1 MLVEMGFG
9 DHPGDAKFLSDP
21 RSQRRLAAAMA
32 TAIESYLVEYELR
45 TGTSPGATP

>member
-1 MLVEMGFG
+1 
-9 DHPGDAKFLSDP
+9 
-21 RSQRRLAAAMA
+21 MA